1 MWLWRKFHRLME
13 FFDIY
18 EIEPS
23 FSISENEL
31 KKKYL
36 VLQKKFHPDRFAH
49 SSIEEQKTALIN
61 SSLIN
66 DAYQVLKDDIRRAK
80 YLLECNGVEITNHTN
95 PAFLMKQIEYEEKI
109 EDHSNDKNQ
118 LLSIQKE
125 LQEELDQ
132 YKDNLTVDFDK
143 KNFDRATNQMNEF
156 IFIDKLHL
164 KIKEKINQLS

>member
-1 MWLWRKFHRLME
+1 ME

-31 KKKYL
+31 KKRYL

-95 PAFLMKQIEYEEKI
+95 PAFLMKQMEYEEKI
-109 EDHSNDKNQ
+109 EAHSNDKNQ

-143 KNFDRATNQMNEF
+143 KNFDRATNQINEF

>member
-31 KKKYL
+31 KKRYL

-95 PAFLMKQIEYEEKI
+95 PAFLMKQMEYEEKI

-143 KNFDRATNQMNEF
+143 KNFDRATNQINEF

-164 KIKEKINQLS
+164 KIKEKINQLN

>member
-1 MWLWRKFHRLME
+1 ME

-95 PAFLMKQIEYEEKI
+95 PAFLMKQMEYEEKI

-132 YKDNLTVDFDK
+132 YKDNLTLDFDK
-143 KNFDRATNQMNEF
+143 KNFDRATNQINEF

>member
-1 MWLWRKFHRLME
+1 ME

-95 PAFLMKQIEYEEKI
+95 PAFLMKQMEYEEKI

-125 LQEELDQ
+125 LQEELEQ

-143 KNFDRATNQMNEF
+143 KNFDRATNQINEF

>member
-95 PAFLMKQIEYEEKI
+95 PAFLMKQMEYEEKI

-132 YKDNLTVDFDK
+132 YKDNITVDFDK
-143 KNFDRATNQMNEF
+143 KNFDRATNQINEF

>member
-1 MWLWRKFHRLME
+1 MWLRRKLHCLME

-23 FSISENEL
+23 FSISEDKL

-49 SSIEEQKTALIN
+49 SDNDQQKAALVN

-66 DAYQVLKDDIRRAK
+66 DAYQVLKDDIKRAK
-80 YLLECNGVEITNHTN
+80 YLLECNDIELPNHTN
-95 PAFLMKQIEYEEKI
+95 PEFLIKQMEYEEKI
-109 EDHSNDKNQ
+109 EDHSHKKNE
-118 LLSIQKE
+118 LISIQKE
-125 LQEELDQ
+125 LQDELEY
-132 YKDNLTVDFDK
+132 YKDNLEINFNKKDFE
-143 KNFDRATNQMNEF
+143 RASNQINEF
-156 IFIDKLHL
+156 IFIDKLHQ

>member
-31 KKKYL
+31 RKRYL

-95 PAFLMKQIEYEEKI
+95 PAFLMKQMEYEEKI

-143 KNFDRATNQMNEF
+143 KNFDRATNQINEF

>member
-1 MWLWRKFHRLME
+1 ME

-23 FSISENEL
+23 FSISESEL
-31 KKKYL
+31 KNKYL

-95 PAFLMKQIEYEEKI
+95 PAFLMKQMEYEEKI

-143 KNFDRATNQMNEF
+143 KNFDRATNQINEF

>member
-1 MWLWRKFHRLME
+1 ME

-31 KKKYL
+31 KKRYL

-95 PAFLMKQIEYEEKI
+95 PAFLMKQMEYEEKI

-143 KNFDRATNQMNEF
+143 KNFDRATNQINEF

>member
-23 FSISENEL
+23 FSISESEL

-49 SSIEEQKTALIN
+49 SNIEQQKAALIN

-66 DAYQVLKDDIRRAK
+66 DAYQVLKDDIKRAK
-80 YLLECNGVEITNHTN
+80 YLLECNEIEITNHTN
-95 PAFLMKQIEYEEKI
+95 PEFLIKQMEYEEKI
-109 EDHSNDKNQ
+109 EDHSHDKSE
-118 LLSIQKE
+118 LVSIQKE
-125 LQEELDQ
+125 LQEELGQ
-132 YKDNLTVDFDK
+132 YKVNLETNFIKKDFE
-143 KNFDRATNQMNEF
+143 RASKQINEF

-164 KIKEKINQLS
+164 KIKEKINQLD

>member
-31 KKKYL
+31 KKRYL

-95 PAFLMKQIEYEEKI
+95 PAFLMKQMEYEEKI

-143 KNFDRATNQMNEF
+143 KNFDRATNQINEF

>member
-1 MWLWRKFHRLME
+1 ME

-95 PAFLMKQIEYEEKI
+95 PAFLMKQMEYEEKI

-143 KNFDRATNQMNEF
+143 KNFDRATDQINEF

>member
-1 MWLWRKFHRLME
+1 ME

-95 PAFLMKQIEYEEKI
+95 PAFLMKQMEYEEKI

-125 LQEELDQ
+125 LQEELEQ

-143 KNFDRATNQMNEF
+143 KILIALLIKLTNLF
-156 IFIDKLHL
+156 LL
-164 KIKEKINQLS
+164 INYI

>member
-1 MWLWRKFHRLME
+1 ME

-95 PAFLMKQIEYEEKI
+95 PAFLMKQMEYEEKI

-132 YKDNLTVDFDK
+132 YKDNITVDFDK
-143 KNFDRATNQMNEF
+143 KNFDRATNQINEF

>member
-1 MWLWRKFHRLME
+1 ME

-95 PAFLMKQIEYEEKI
+95 PAFLMKQMEYEEKI

-143 KNFDRATNQMNEF
+143 KNFDRATNQINEF

>member
-95 PAFLMKQIEYEEKI
+95 PAFLMKQMEYEEKI

-143 KNFDRATNQMNEF
+143 KNFDRATNQINEF

-164 KIKEKINQLS
+164 KIKEKINQLR

>member
-1 MWLWRKFHRLME
+1 ME

-31 KKKYL
+31 KKRYL

-95 PAFLMKQIEYEEKI
+95 PAFLMKQMEYEEKI

-125 LQEELDQ
+125 LQEELEQ

-143 KNFDRATNQMNEF
+143 KNFDRATNQINEF

>member
-1 MWLWRKFHRLME
+1 ME

-23 FSISENEL
+23 FSISESEL
-31 KKKYL
+31 KNKYL

-49 SSIEEQKTALIN
+49 SNIEQQKAALIN

-66 DAYQVLKDDIRRAK
+66 DAYQVLKDDIKRAK
-80 YLLECNGVEITNHTN
+80 YLLECNEIEITNHTN
-95 PAFLMKQIEYEEKI
+95 PEFLIKQMEYEEKI

-143 KNFDRATNQMNEF
+143 KNFDRATNQINEF

-164 KIKEKINQLS
+164 KIKEKINQLN

>member
-31 KKKYL
+31 KKRYL

-49 SSIEEQKTALIN
+49 SSIQEQKAALIN

-95 PAFLMKQIEYEEKI
+95 PAFLMKQMEYEEKI

-143 KNFDRATNQMNEF
+143 KNFDRATNQINEF

>member
-23 FSISENEL
+23 FSISESEL
-31 KKKYL
+31 KNKYL

-95 PAFLMKQIEYEEKI
+95 PAFLMKQMEYEEKI

-125 LQEELDQ
+125 LQEELEQ

-143 KNFDRATNQMNEF
+143 KNFDRATNQINEF

>member
-1 MWLWRKFHRLME
+1 ME

-31 KKKYL
+31 KKRYL

-61 SSLIN
+61 SSIIN

-95 PAFLMKQIEYEEKI
+95 PSFLMKQMEYEEKI

-143 KNFDRATNQMNEF
+143 KNFDRATNQINEF

>member
-95 PAFLMKQIEYEEKI
+95 PAFLMKQMEYEEKI

-125 LQEELDQ
+125 LQEELGQ

-143 KNFDRATNQMNEF
+143 KNFDRATNQINEF

>member
-31 KKKYL
+31 KKRYL

-95 PAFLMKQIEYEEKI
+95 PAFLMKQMEYEEKI

-132 YKDNLTVDFDK
+132 YKNNLTVDFDK
-143 KNFDRATNQMNEF
+143 KNFDRATNQINEF

>member
-95 PAFLMKQIEYEEKI
+95 PAFLIKQMEYEEKI

-143 KNFDRATNQMNEF
+143 KNFDRATNQINEF

>member
-95 PAFLMKQIEYEEKI
+95 PAFLMKQLEYEEKI

-143 KNFDRATNQMNEF
+143 KNFDRATNQINEF

>member
-1 MWLWRKFHRLME
+1 ME

-95 PAFLMKQIEYEEKI
+95 PAFLMKQMEYEEKI

-125 LQEELDQ
+125 LQEELDR

-143 KNFDRATNQMNEF
+143 KNFDRATNQINEF

>member
-1 MWLWRKFHRLME
+1 MWLWRKLHRLME

-95 PAFLMKQIEYEEKI
+95 PAFLMKQMEYEEKI
-109 EDHSNDKNQ
+109 EDHSNDKNK
-118 LLSIQKE
+118 LLNIQKE
-125 LQEELDQ
+125 LQEELEQ

-143 KNFDRATNQMNEF
+143 KNFDRATNQINEF

>member
-95 PAFLMKQIEYEEKI
+95 PAFLMRQMEYEEKI

-132 YKDNLTVDFDK
+132 YKDNITVDFDK
-143 KNFDRATNQMNEF
+143 KNFDRATNQINEF

>member
-1 MWLWRKFHRLME
+1 ME

-23 FSISENEL
+23 FSISESEL

-49 SSIEEQKTALIN
+49 SNIEQQKAALIN

-66 DAYQVLKDDIRRAK
+66 DAYQVLKYDIRRAK

-95 PAFLMKQIEYEEKI
+95 PAFLMKQMEYEEKI

-143 KNFDRATNQMNEF
+143 KNFDRATNQINEF

>member
-95 PAFLMKQIEYEEKI
+95 PAFLMKQMEYEEKI

-125 LQEELDQ
+125 LQEEWDQ
-132 YKDNLTVDFDK
+132 NKDNLTVDFDK
-143 KNFDRATNQMNEF
+143 KNFNRATNQNNEF

>member
-95 PAFLMKQIEYEEKI
+95 PAFLMRQMEYEEKI

-143 KNFDRATNQMNEF
+143 KNFDRATNQINEF

>member
-1 MWLWRKFHRLME
+1 ME

-143 KNFDRATNQMNEF
+143 KNFDRATNQINEF

-164 KIKEKINQLS
+164 KIKEKINQLR

>member
-1 MWLWRKFHRLME
+1 MWLRRKFHRLME

-95 PAFLMKQIEYEEKI
+95 PAFLMKQMEYEEKI
-109 EDHSNDKNQ
+109 EDHSNDKNK
-118 LLSIQKE
+118 LLNIQKE
-125 LQEELDQ
+125 LQEELEQ

-143 KNFDRATNQMNEF
+143 KNFDRATNQINEF